1 MALAHRMLID
11 IYYVLMASEPYLDIG
26 AKEITERAIKRRVK
40 SMIRSL
46 EKAGYSVIMA
56 ATA

>member
-1 MALAHRMLID
+1 MALAYRMLID
-11 IYYVLMASEPYLDIG
+11 IYYVLIAGEPYLDIG
-26 AKEITERAIKRRVK
+26 AKEITERVIKRRVK

-56 ATA
+56 AVS